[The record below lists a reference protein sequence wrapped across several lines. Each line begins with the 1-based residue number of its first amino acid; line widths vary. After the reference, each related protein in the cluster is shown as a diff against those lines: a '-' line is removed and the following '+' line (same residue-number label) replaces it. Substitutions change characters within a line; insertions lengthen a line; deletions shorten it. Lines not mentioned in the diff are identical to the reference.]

1 MAGSSMAIG
10 GHTVDYFD
18 SRTTPGGEMGAM
30 DVIEQTKL
38 PSILKSSEGDFVCWI
53 DGYTAG
59 RFSTLGAAQN
69 AMRSLL
75 R

>member
-1 MAGSSMAIG
+1 
-10 GHTVDYFD
+10 
-18 SRTTPGGEMGAM
+18 
-30 DVIEQTKL
+30 VIEQTKL